1 MGIFTNNPV
10 LEREVR
16 GRLRWKRKG
25 SVQANRWIGG
35 LLGLI
40 VSYYYVRSL
49 AGLWHGT
56 VQDARDFWPLLVY
69 GTLTL
74 IVLLAPALSATAI
87 TQEREQQTWENLA
100 TTQLSASEVLLG
112 KWLGRQLIPW
122 LLILILLP
130 YMAVCVLRAG
140 LGGLMLPAVLAF
152 LLVTTGCYS
161 AIGLLCSF
169 RARRTVTATA
179 VSLTVAALLCVG
191 TVIINQVYALLVYHG
206 IGSPESP
213 VLWVNPFY
221 AIGSMISQIS
231 PVSGSINSDTDL
243 AAPAWYFLIM
253 IAINFA
259 ALTFMV
265 RHYNQSVQGN

>member
-40 VSYYYVRSL
+40 VIYYYARGL
-49 AGLWHGT
+49 AGLWRST

-87 TQEREQQTWENLA
+87 TQEREQQTWENLR
-100 TTQLSASEVLLG
+100 TTQLSAAEVLLG

-130 YMAVCVLRAG
+130 YMTVCVIRAG
-140 LGGLMLPAVLAF
+140 LDGLMLPVVLAF
-152 LLVTTGCYS
+152 LLATIACYS
-161 AIGLLCSF
+161 ALGLLCSF
-169 RARRTVTATA
+169 QAKRTMTATA
-179 VSLTVAALLCVG
+179 SALTVSAFLCIG
-191 TVIINQVYALLVYHG
+191 TVIVNQVVSLLLYGYTGDHQALIL
-206 IGSPESP
+206 S
-213 VLWVNPFY
+213 VNPFY
-221 AIGSMISQIS
+221 AINSMMDQF
-231 PVSGSINSDTDL
+231 GLNRYSIGTIDD
-243 AAPAWYFLIM
+243 PATSFWYLVFTLVVTV
-253 IAINFA
+253 A
-259 ALTFMV
+259 ALVFMV
-265 RHYNQSVQGN
+265 RRYGRSL